1 MSPRPPQPRDPRQ
14 LHALV
19 VRLASYLSIS
29 WVVTVVT
36 LATATS
42 ALEVCD
48 SQLLLLLLHLITT
61 LLLVSHFSQ
70 YPEVPMLKGPC
81 TTPHHHHHSLEHTVA
96 AKEKNLKIKIA
107 KINLRI
113 RTNEWMMIPILAL
126 SGQPTPIAHYREERE
141 RILLSI
147 GALSVVILQR
157 VLCVGI
163 PFFMDSEYI
172 YQESFKEEQERLMRS
187 NLQINIIGRCV
198 VNTQLFINKSSSS
211 HTATGVEESRRSRP
225 PPNNYERLAGLA
237 DQPARLTTTTTNT
250 TTDDDTEADQELD
263 LIIPI

>member
-1 MSPRPPQPRDPRQ
+1 
-14 LHALV
+14 
-19 VRLASYLSIS
+19 
-29 WVVTVVT
+29 
-36 LATATS
+36 
-42 ALEVCD
+42 
-48 SQLLLLLLHLITT
+48 
-61 LLLVSHFSQ
+61 
-70 YPEVPMLKGPC
+70 MLKGPC

-96 AKEKNLKIKIA
+96 AEEKNLKIKIA

-141 RILLSI
+141 RTLLSI

-157 VLCVGI
+157 VLYVCVV
-163 PFFMDSEYI
+163 SLSLWTASI
-172 YQESFKEEQERLMRS
+172 YQESFEEEQERLMRS

>member
-1 MSPRPPQPRDPRQ
+1 MSPRPPPPRDPRQ

-19 VRLASYLSIS
+19 VRLSIS

-70 YPEVPMLKGPC
+70 CPEVPMLKGPC
-81 TTPHHHHHSLEHTVA
+81 TTPSHHHSLEHRVA
-96 AKEKNLKIKIA
+96 AEEKNLKIKIA

-141 RILLSI
+141 RTLLSI

-157 VLCVGI
+157 VLYVCVVSLSLWTG
-163 PFFMDSEYI
+163 SI
-172 YQESFKEEQERLMRS
+172 YQESFKEDQERLMRS